1 MKRLIG
7 LVIAFSLFATT
18 GGNAQQ
24 VVSRG
29 IVDGKKIEIL
39 ADFTWRYESPSASGC
54 KRLHSKLEFCGDPE
68 FWRSSTPPSPEILA
82 QYRHDDRNYAQVIL
96 EDLGSDDN
104 VNAEFMRGAVI
115 ENAAAATGGTTDDVA
130 ILDVVEMTFNG
141 QPAETVVYHVKING
155 LDVVFANTI
164 VISKRTTLQAMTFS
178 VASTYTD
185 EQRRL
190 LDRFLSKLKLSE

>member
-1 MKRLIG
+1 MEKIVSL
-7 LVIAFSLFATT
+7 LFAFSLLVATS
-18 GGNAQQ
+18 GNAQQ

-39 ADFTWRYESPSASGC
+39 ADFTWRYETPSIAGC

-82 QYRHDDRNYAQVIL
+82 QYRHDDKNYGQIIL

-104 VNAEFMRGAVI
+104 VTAEFMRGAVI
-115 ENAAAATGGTTDDVA
+115 DNAAAAIGGTTNDVT
-130 ILDVVEMTFNG
+130 ILDVVETTFDG
-141 QPAETVVYHVKING
+141 QPAENVVYHVKING

-164 VISKRTTLQAMTFS
+164 VIYQKTTMQAMTFA
-178 VASTYTD
+178 VATTYTD
-185 EQRRL
+185 NQRQL
-190 LDRFLSKLKLSE
+190 LDRFLSKLKLSQ